1 VSYDPAGNV
10 LTYTDQNYNGPVMGT
25 WSYSYDS
32 LNRLVGATASQPG
45 NPNTN
50 YCWGYDSFGNRLVQA
65 GSSQPFASG
74 SPNCAPAGNG
84 SYSGTW
90 TAQSP
95 DSNNRLAA
103 TSQSPGGVA
112 YDAAG
117 DMLTDGLNQYLYD
130 AEGRVCAVASTPVP
144 GMTTM
149 TGYIYDAD
157 GNRVA
162 KGTIQTWG
170 SCDPTVNGFLA
181 GGNETDYVL
190 GSGDE
195 QVTELAQDANGSMNW
210 QRTYVYAGGSLIAT
224 YDPAPNPQYIASQYN
239 PSNPTVDPPSLA
251 MPSFRLTDW
260 LGTMRATTDAWG
272 VVQSTCTGLPFG
284 DGVACSGD
292 IPDPHHFTGKE
303 RDTESGND
311 YFGARY
317 YSSAMGR
324 WLSPDWSAKAEPVP
338 YAKMD
343 NPQSLNL
350 YAYVENNPLF
360 RADPDGHRCLEELEA
375 TMDEVDAVA
384 KPLIESAIS
393 GTEKAATVSVDGALG
408 VVGFLFT
415 AGVQS
420 TAPASHDQL
429 YNEETGVRYV
439 PEPQTSTSGAGAR
452 QGGNGTIYRVPG
464 SATRSGKPYIGR
476 HNKPNPAKTRR
487 SNDGRDRSKA
497 EVVDTYNA
505 SDTQEG
511 RTKEQQ
517 QIDQNGGVQNLDNK
531 RNEIK
536 PPPPTPNQ

>member
-1 VSYDPAGNV
+1 
-10 LTYTDQNYNGPVMGT
+10 MGT
-25 WSYSYDS
+25 WSYSYDN
-32 LNRLVGATASQPG
+32 LNRLAGATASQPG

-117 DMLTDGLNQYLYD
+117 DMLTDGVNQYLYD

-144 GMTTM
+144 GMTIL

-190 GSGDE
+190 GPGGE

-210 QRTYVYAGGSLIAT
+210 QRTYVYAAGSLIAT
-224 YDPAPNPQYIASQYN
+224 YNPAPNPQFNQAQYN
-239 PSNPTVDPPSLA
+239 PSTPTVDPPSLA

-317 YSSAMGR
+317 YSSSMGR
-324 WLSPDWSAKAEPVP
+324 FLSPDWSGDPDPVP
-338 YAKMD
+338 YAELDK
-343 NPQSLNL
+343 PQSLNL
-350 YAYVENNPLF
+350 YSYVENNPL
-360 RADPDGHRCLEELEA
+360 RSTDPDGHMHEECA
-375 TMDEVDAVA
+375 KSTTSTQDAD
-384 KPLIESAIS
+384 
-393 GTEKAATVSVDGALG
+393 GTIHMTVSEHCQVVADVGDNWEKRSTIPIMNWMQRHPVLTSVLAGPPCTDPKGCIQSG
-408 VVGFLFT
+408 VMPWGMTGGLSGGSILKILEQDADAIHAVIQTSKGPIEVMANMTKEGDKLVLKEVHVG
-415 AGVQS
+415 
-420 TAPASHDQL
+420 
-429 YNEETGVRYV
+429 EGVRLTNG
-439 PEPQTSTSGAGAR
+439 EIRQAAR
-452 QGGNGTIYRVPG
+452 EL
-464 SATRSGKPYIGR
+464 GR
-476 HNKPNPAKTRR
+476 
-487 SNDGRDRSKA
+487 
-497 EVVDTYNA
+497 
-505 SDTQEG
+505 QEG
-511 RTKEQQ
+511 VSTVEIQGRVRT
-517 QIDQNGGVQNLDNK
+517 GGANPGQRPQPFTVKVN
-531 RNEIK
+531 
-536 PPPPTPNQ
+536 